1 VTENATTAAAA
12 GRPRPRSRSL
22 YRRVLSLAV
31 AAVFAACLPF
41 SIFYI
46 GALQHRGAIVTT
58 VAAPGGG
65 GHTRLVTTTSG
76 ARQKI
81 AATGSAAAA
90 PGSPAPVTTRV
101 S

>member
-1 VTENATTAAAA
+1 
-12 GRPRPRSRSL
+12 
-22 YRRVLSLAV
+22 VLSVTV

-46 GALQHRGAIVTT
+46 GALQHRAAIVTT

-76 ARQKI
+76 ARQTI
-81 AATGSAAAA
+81 ASTGSTAAA
-90 PGSPAPVTTRV
+90 PGSPAPVTSRV

>member
-1 VTENATTAAAA
+1 MAAAV
-12 GRPRPRSRSL
+12 GRPRPRSL
-22 YRRVLSLAV
+22 YRRVLSVAV

-46 GALQHRGAIVTT
+46 SALQHRAAIVTT
-58 VAAPGGG
+58 VAAPGAG

-76 ARQKI
+76 AHQTI
-81 AATGSAAAA
+81 AATGSTAGAQ
-90 PGSPAPVTTRV
+90 GSPAPVTTRV